1 MKHNDHG
8 ADPAHAHDTKGAA
21 EHEDGHGHDHA
32 HAEHGHVRGAREHAH
47 EQGHRERH
55 QHDRDHGATEE
66 HAHEH
71 ADDHAHGSAHGH
83 SHEQGGAHGHSH
95 AHSHAH
101 GHTHALPADGIN
113 LRMGIAV
120 LLNLIFVAVEG
131 GFGFVSNSVALI
143 ADAGHNL
150 SDVLGLV
157 CAWGALFLGRR
168 PPGARFT
175 YGLGRSS
182 VLAAL
187 VNAMLLLLACG
198 AIAWEAVSRLAA
210 PQPVAGQIVMGVA
223 AVGIVLNGISAWLLH
238 AGSHGDL
245 NRRSA
250 YIHMLGD
257 AAVSAGVLLS
267 GFLITLTG
275 LSWLDPI
282 VSLVIVAVILSSTW
296 RLLRDSV
303 TLSLDGVPSSVNSS
317 AVMSYLADQR
327 GVTDVHD
334 LHIWALSTTSVAMT
348 AHLVVP
354 DRGAED
360 ALLSSLTP
368 SLKRRF
374 QIQHATLQIERDR
387 CAHGCEGEPVES

>member
-1 MKHNDHG
+1 MDPTELQHGHGRSQAHDHAQHDHADHAHHGHDDHDDHG
-8 ADPAHAHDTKGAA
+8 A
-21 EHEDGHGHDHA
+21 
-32 HAEHGHVRGAREHAH
+32 
-47 EQGHRERH
+47 
-55 QHDRDHGATEE
+55 
-66 HAHEH
+66 
-71 ADDHAHGSAHGH
+71 H
-83 SHEQGGAHGHSH
+83 SHAH
-95 AHSHAH
+95 AHSHAI
-101 GHTHALPADGIN
+101 PADGIN

-120 LLNLIFVAVEG
+120 ALNLVFVVVEG
-131 GFGFVSNSVALI
+131 GFGFISNSVALI

-157 CAWGALFLGRR
+157 CAWGALLLGRR
-168 PPGARFT
+168 PPGAKFT

-187 VNAMLLLLACG
+187 MNGVLLLLACG
-198 AIAWEAVSRLAA
+198 AIAWEAASRLGSPPA
-210 PQPVAGQIVMGVA
+210 VMGRTVMAVA
-223 AVGIVLNGISAWLLH
+223 AVGIVINGISAWMLH

-250 YIHMLGD
+250 YLHMLSD
-257 AAVSAGVLLS
+257 AVVSLGVLLS
-267 GFLITLTG
+267 GLLIMLTG
-275 LSWLDPI
+275 WSLLDPL
-282 VSLVIVAVILSSTW
+282 VSLGIVAVILVSTW
-296 RLLRDSV
+296 RLLRDSL

-334 LHIWALSTTSVAMT
+334 LHIWALSTTSVALT

-360 ALLSSLTP
+360 ALLTSLTP
-368 SLKRRF
+368 NLKRRF

-387 CAHGCEGEPVES
+387 CAHGCEDEAAA

>member
-1 MKHNDHG
+1 MEHTEHHDH
-8 ADPAHAHDTKGAA
+8 D
-21 EHEDGHGHDHA
+21 HDHA
-32 HAEHGHVRGAREHAH
+32 HD
-47 EQGHRERH
+47 H
-55 QHDRDHGATEE
+55 QHAGQARAPGD
-66 HAHEH
+66 
-71 ADDHAHGSAHGH
+71 
-83 SHEQGGAHGHSH
+83 AHGHSH
-95 AHSHAH
+95 AHGHAH
-101 GHTHALPADGIN
+101 VISPDGVS

-120 LLNLIFVAVEG
+120 ALNLVFVVVEG
-131 GFGFVSNSVALI
+131 GFGFMSNSVALI

-157 CAWGALFLGRR
+157 CAWGALLLGRR
-168 PPGARFT
+168 PPGAKFT

-187 VNAMLLLLACG
+187 ANAVLLLLACG
-198 AIAWEAVSRLAA
+198 AIAWEAASRLGSPPA
-210 PQPVAGQIVMGVA
+210 VAGRTVMIVA
-223 AVGIVLNGISAWLLH
+223 AIGIALNGISAWMLH

-257 AAVSAGVLLS
+257 AVVSAGVVLS
-267 GFLITLTG
+267 GLLIIWTG
-275 LSWLDPI
+275 WSLIDPL
-282 VSLVIVAVILSSTW
+282 VSLVIVAVILVSTW
-296 RLLRDSV
+296 RLLRDSL

-317 AVMSYLADQR
+317 AVLSYLADQR

-334 LHIWALSTTSVAMT
+334 LHIWALSTTSVALT

-360 ALLSSLTP
+360 ALLTSLTP
-368 SLKRRF
+368 DLKRRF

-387 CAHGCEGEPVES
+387 CEHGCEDEAAA

>member
-1 MKHNDHG
+1 MEHKDHDHTHEHHG
-8 ADPAHAHDTKGAA
+8 HDSHG
-21 EHEDGHGHDHA
+21 HDSHGHDSHGHDSHGHDHS
-32 HAEHGHVRGAREHAH
+32 H
-47 EQGHRERH
+47 
-55 QHDRDHGATEE
+55 
-66 HAHEH
+66 
-71 ADDHAHGSAHGH
+71 DDHHG
-83 SHEQGGAHGHSH
+83 H
-95 AHSHAH
+95 AHSHV
-101 GHTHALPADGIN
+101 HAIPKDGIN

-120 LLNLIFVAVEG
+120 GLNLVFVVVEG

-157 CAWGALFLGRR
+157 CAWGALILGRR
-168 PPGARFT
+168 PPGAKFT

-187 VNAMLLLLACG
+187 ANAVLLLLACG
-198 AIAWEAVSRLAA
+198 AIAWEAASRLGSPPA
-210 PQPVAGQIVMGVA
+210 VMGRTVMIVA
-223 AVGIVLNGISAWLLH
+223 AIGIALNGVSAWMLH

-250 YIHMLGD
+250 YLHMLSD
-257 AAVSAGVLLS
+257 AVVSAGVVLS
-267 GFLITLTG
+267 GLLITITG
-275 LSWLDPI
+275 WSLLDPI
-282 VSLVIVAVILSSTW
+282 VSLVIVAVILVSTW
-296 RLLRDSV
+296 RLLRDSL
-303 TLSLDGVPSSVNSS
+303 TLSLDGVPASVNSS

-334 LHIWALSTTSVAMT
+334 LHIWALSTTSVALT

-360 ALLSSLTP
+360 ALLTSLTP
-368 SLKRRF
+368 DLKRRF

-387 CAHGCEGEPVES
+387 CAHGCEDEAAA